1 MNVPPSHR
9 DEVRG
14 NESMRYIDTAHV
26 YIAELTCPIKDFE
39 DFQIRNY
46 ELREGVNHTPKIHMP
61 DIDTGIS
68 STAHYP
74 VSYLRRIFDN
84 VTSDD
89 IVITVQDDAPIVL
102 EWRTDDDAWTV
113 MVAPRIEPR

>member
-46 ELREGVNHTPKIHMP
+46 ELRDGSRFTTKIYVPK
-61 DIDTGIS
+61 IDTGIS

-74 VSYLRRIFDN
+74 VAYLRKIFDN
-84 VTSDD
+84 IVADD
-89 IVITVQDDAPIVL
+89 VLITVQDDAPMML
-102 EWRTDDDAWTV
+102 EWETDEDDWRV
-113 MVAPRIEPR
+113 FLAPRIESR